1 MSQDTA
7 HKSESK
13 YTTEVKESH
22 PDRWT
27 ARIKVTPTDKKA
39 AHQVMDVN
47 VGRISY
53 LISVLGE
60 REKKAG

>member
-1 MSQDTA
+1 MSHDIA
-7 HKSESK
+7 DKSDSK

-39 AHQVMDVN
+39 AHQVMEVT

-53 LISVLGE
+53 LISALGE
-60 REKKAG
+60 LQKKAG